1 MENTHEHSI
10 KEKMKLVFA
19 THNHNKAHEIQALL
33 NDQIELIT
41 LDDIQCFEE
50 IPETA
55 ATLEGNAKMK
65 AAYVVEQFNM
75 NCFADDTGLEIDA
88 LNNEPG
94 VYSARYAGEERD
106 PEKNMALVLEK
117 LTHLTN
123 RKARFR
129 TVISLYW
136 QNEFHEFEGIVE
148 GEITT
153 SKSGAKGFGYD
164 PIFKP
169 ENSEKTF
176 AEMDLAEKNTMSHRA
191 RAFEK
196 MVAFLN
202 TSTKP

>member
-1 MENTHEHSI
+1 
-10 KEKMKLVFA
+10 MKLVFA

-55 ATLEGNAKMK
+55 VTLEGNAKMK

-106 PEKNMALVLEK
+106 PEKNMDLVLEK
-117 LTHLTN
+117 LAHSTN

-176 AEMDLAEKNTMSHRA
+176 AEMDLVEKNTMSHRA

-196 MVAFLN
+196 MVVFLN
-202 TSTKP
+202 TGAKP

>member
-1 MENTHEHSI
+1 
-10 KEKMKLVFA
+10 MKLVFA

-55 ATLEGNAKMK
+55 ATLEGNARMK
-65 AAYVVEQFNM
+65 AAYVVAEFNM

-106 PEKNMALVLEK
+106 PEKNMALVLDK
-117 LTHLTN
+117 LTNKSN

-136 QNEFHEFEGIVE
+136 KNEFHEFEGIVN

-153 SKSGAKGFGYD
+153 EKSGAKGFGYD

-169 ENSEKTF
+169 ENSNKTF
-176 AEMDLAEKNTMSHRA
+176 AEMDLTEKNTMSHRA

-202 TSTKP
+202 TEAKD

>member
-1 MENTHEHSI
+1 
-10 KEKMKLVFA
+10 MKLVFA

-33 NDQIELIT
+33 PHSIEIVT
-41 LDDIQCFEE
+41 LDEIQCFEE

-55 ATLEGNAKMK
+55 VTLEGNAKMK
-65 AAYVVEQFNM
+65 SEYVVNQFNF
-75 NCFADDTGLEIDA
+75 NCFADDTGLEIEA

-117 LTHLTN
+117 LALSTN

-136 QNEFHEFEGIVE
+136 EGKFHEFEGIVD

-169 ENSEKTF
+169 ENSDKTF
-176 AEMDLAEKNTMSHRA
+176 AEMDLTEKNKMSHRA

-196 MVAFLN
+196 MISFLKEVTN
-202 TSTKP
+202 Q

>member
-1 MENTHEHSI
+1 
-10 KEKMKLVFA
+10 
-19 THNHNKAHEIQALL
+19 
-33 NDQIELIT
+33 
-41 LDDIQCFEE
+41 
-50 IPETA
+50 
-55 ATLEGNAKMK
+55 MK

-75 NCFADDTGLEIDA
+75 NCFADDTGLEIEA

-94 VYSARYAGEERD
+94 VYSARYAGEDRD
-106 PEKNMALVLEK
+106 PKKNMALVLEK
-117 LTHLTN
+117 LRDKSN

-136 QNEFHEFEGIVE
+136 EGEFHEFEGIVE

-153 SKSGAKGFGYD
+153 EKSGAKGFGYD

-176 AEMDLAEKNTMSHRA
+176 AEMDLTEKNTMSHRA

-202 TSTKP
+202 AEA